1 MLFRSTNRLNVLR
14 GLLAEVTNAA
24 KTAQPLGTDLK
35 LLGLLR
41 ERSSAAAQAAEEFS
55 NAGRADLTEK
65 EIAAIKVLEE
75 YTGNVETVSEDYIN
89 DVVQSTIDSIKAEAQ
104 GARSSWVICSRSC
117 WPLVALSRASLSR
130 NCRSQRPSDK
140 SWAQS
145 NRSLRLT
152 WSIAGTSSQLDV
164 HAEFESHTLGKC

>member
-1 MLFRSTNRLNVLR
+1 MKARDTNRLNVLR

-104 GARSSWVICSRSC
+104 GARSSAFEGKPVEE
-117 WPLVALSRASLSR
+117 LQVAKAVR
-130 NCRSQRPSDK
+130 Q
-140 SWAQS
+140 
-145 NRSLRLT
+145 
-152 WSIAGTSSQLDV
+152 I
-164 HAEFESHTLGKC
+164 LGAK